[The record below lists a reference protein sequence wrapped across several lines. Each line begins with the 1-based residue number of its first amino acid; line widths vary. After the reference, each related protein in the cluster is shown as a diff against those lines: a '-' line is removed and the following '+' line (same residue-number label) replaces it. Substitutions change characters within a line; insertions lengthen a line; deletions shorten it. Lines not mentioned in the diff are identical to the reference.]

1 MILIFTEA
9 LSSTG
14 MGHLGRCTALAEILV
29 ENGKLVRIILN
40 TDNTFSNWQF
50 PCEVSTINWLEK
62 QKIEEIFTKTKIYQ
76 EEKINK
82 IYIDSYLA
90 KKSVYEYLYNQCDE
104 LICIDDT
111 YRLEYPSGSTILNP
125 GYPGLFINYDKTKFR
140 VITGKNEVLL
150 RKPFRESFELPKRN
164 YPINKVLVTLGGSDP
179 NLYSE
184 KFLEL
189 LVNHFPELQKYIVIG
204 QGFIN
209 EEKLNSLKDL
219 NTHFYK
225 DLSAIEMRKLMLK
238 SDFAIT
244 AGGQTT
250 YELDRCGV
258 PMAII
263 KTAENQIGN
272 LRGFAELQGIKI
284 INDPKDII
292 GILKN

>member
-1 MILIFTEA
+1 
-9 LSSTG
+9 

-140 VITGKNEVLL
+140 VITGKNEV
-150 RKPFRESFELPKRN
+150 
-164 YPINKVLVTLGGSDP
+164 
-179 NLYSE
+179 
-184 KFLEL
+184 
-189 LVNHFPELQKYIVIG
+189 
-204 QGFIN
+204 
-209 EEKLNSLKDL
+209 
-219 NTHFYK
+219 
-225 DLSAIEMRKLMLK
+225 K
-238 SDFAIT
+238 S
-244 AGGQTT
+244 
-250 YELDRCGV
+250 
-258 PMAII
+258 
-263 KTAENQIGN
+263 
-272 LRGFAELQGIKI
+272 
-284 INDPKDII
+284 
-292 GILKN
+292 